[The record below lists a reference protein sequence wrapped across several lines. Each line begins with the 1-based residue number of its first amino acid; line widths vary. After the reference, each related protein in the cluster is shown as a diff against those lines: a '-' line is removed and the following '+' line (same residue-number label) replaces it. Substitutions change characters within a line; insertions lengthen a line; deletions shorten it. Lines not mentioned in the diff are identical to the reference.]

1 MTVSRKFVEIMT
13 EYNKIQ
19 VDYRDESKKKIARQ
33 MEIAGSA
40 VTDDELER
48 MLEGGDGAML
58 MGHVKIEGNEDQ
70 LRYNSFSINVVLL
83 NLKIYLDCDCAM
95 NALNFNISRNQIG
108 YICILNIPFFLRQT
122 INDIQNRHE
131 MFLSLEKS
139 ITELHD
145 MFLDIAQLI
154 ESQGEMV
161 NRIGNAFTI
170 NLFSTGHIEILKPKN
185 NHNYK
190 SIYFAYLIFRY
201 SCGKCG

>member
-70 LRYNSFSINVVLL
+70 LRYNSFSINFV
-83 NLKIYLDCDCAM
+83 
-95 NALNFNISRNQIG
+95 
-108 YICILNIPFFLRQT
+108 
-122 INDIQNRHE
+122 
-131 MFLSLEKS
+131 
-139 ITELHD
+139 
-145 MFLDIAQLI
+145 
-154 ESQGEMV
+154 
-161 NRIGNAFTI
+161 
-170 NLFSTGHIEILKPKN
+170 ILKFKTDLDYNCAP
-185 NHNYK
+185 
-190 SIYFAYLIFRY
+190 FTF
-201 SCGKCG
+201 

>member
-1 MTVSRKFVEIMT
+1 MT

-70 LRYNSFSINVVLL
+70 LRYGSFSINIVIL
-83 NLKIYLDCDCAM
+83 NLKIGRDYNCAPS
-95 NALNFNISRNQIG
+95 NFNISRNQIG
-108 YICILNIPFFLRQT
+108 YICILNIPFCLRQT

-161 NRIGNAFTI
+161 NRIGNDCTI
-170 NLFSTGHIEILKPKN
+170 DLFSIG
-185 NHNYK
+185 
-190 SIYFAYLIFRY
+190 LINTPQ
-201 SCGKCG
+201 

>member
-70 LRYNSFSINVVLL
+70 LRYGSFSINVDIL
-83 NLKIYLDCDCAM
+83 NFKIGRHYNCAPS
-95 NALNFNISRNQIG
+95 NFNISRNQIG

-161 NRIGNAFTI
+161 NRIGNDFTI
-170 NLFSTGHIEILKPKN
+170 NHFVIGNIKIPK
-185 NHNYK
+185 
-190 SIYFAYLIFRY
+190 
-201 SCGKCG
+201 

>member
-70 LRYNSFSINVVLL
+70 LRYNSFSINFVIL
-83 NLKIYLDCDCAM
+83 NFKTDPDHDVYQQ
-95 NALNFNISRNQIG
+95 NFNISRHQIG
-108 YICILNIPFFLRQT
+108 YICILNIPF
-122 INDIQNRHE
+122 
-131 MFLSLEKS
+131 LS
-139 ITELHD
+139 
-145 MFLDIAQLI
+145 
-154 ESQGEMV
+154 
-161 NRIGNAFTI
+161 
-170 NLFSTGHIEILKPKN
+170 
-185 NHNYK
+185 
-190 SIYFAYLIFRY
+190 
-201 SCGKCG
+201 

>member
-70 LRYNSFSINVVLL
+70 LRYNSFSINFVILTFKIDL
-83 NLKIYLDCDCAM
+83 DYNCAQSKFQYFKKQNRIYLHIKHPIFI
-95 NALNFNISRNQIG
+95 LGKLSTTSRI
-108 YICILNIPFFLRQT
+108 
-122 INDIQNRHE
+122 
-131 MFLSLEKS
+131 
-139 ITELHD
+139 D
-145 MFLDIAQLI
+145 M
-154 ESQGEMV
+154 
-161 NRIGNAFTI
+161 
-170 NLFSTGHIEILKPKN
+170 
-185 NHNYK
+185 
-190 SIYFAYLIFRY
+190 
-201 SCGKCG
+201 KCF

>member
-70 LRYNSFSINVVLL
+70 LRYNSLSI
-83 NLKIYLDCDCAM
+83 CH
-95 NALNFNISRNQIG
+95 
-108 YICILNIPFFLRQT
+108 YIEL
-122 INDIQNRHE
+122 QN
-131 MFLSLEKS
+131 
-139 ITELHD
+139 
-145 MFLDIAQLI
+145 
-154 ESQGEMV
+154 
-161 NRIGNAFTI
+161 
-170 NLFSTGHIEILKPKN
+170 
-185 NHNYK
+185 
-190 SIYFAYLIFRY
+190 
-201 SCGKCG
+201 

>member
-95 NALNFNISRNQIG
+95 NALNFNISRNQIV
-108 YICILNIPFFLRQT
+108 YICMSNIPF
-122 INDIQNRHE
+122 
-131 MFLSLEKS
+131 LS
-139 ITELHD
+139 
-145 MFLDIAQLI
+145 
-154 ESQGEMV
+154 
-161 NRIGNAFTI
+161 
-170 NLFSTGHIEILKPKN
+170 
-185 NHNYK
+185 
-190 SIYFAYLIFRY
+190 
-201 SCGKCG
+201 